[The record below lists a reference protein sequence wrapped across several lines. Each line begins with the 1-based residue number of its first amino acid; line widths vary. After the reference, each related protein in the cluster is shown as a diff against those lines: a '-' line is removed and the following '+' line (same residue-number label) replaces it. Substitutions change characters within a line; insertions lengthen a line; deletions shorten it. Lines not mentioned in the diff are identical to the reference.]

1 MKDRA
6 LWPLFAAAAAAGAAF
21 TIRQLVQ
28 QGWKLST
35 GERPPDNPAAPD
47 VTWRNALLWGALVGT
62 GAGMARV
69 IGTRG
74 AVTAWRGITGR
85 LPPM

>member
-6 LWPLFAAAAAAGAAF
+6 LWPLFAAATAAGAAF
-21 TIRQLVQ
+21 AIRQIAQ

-35 GERPPDNPAAPD
+35 GQRPPDNPAAPD
-47 VTWRNALLWGALVGT
+47 VTWQHALLWGAIVGT
-62 GAGMARV
+62 GAGVARV
-69 IGTRG
+69 LGTRG

-85 LPPM
+85 FPPV